1 MKLTL
6 NWLREYLDTNA
17 AIDTIT
23 AKMVDLGHEIASV
36 TDRAALYKGFIIA
49 HVAECDKHPN
59 ADKLKL
65 CLVNTGKEQLQVVC
79 GAPNVRKG
87 LRVVFALPGAVVPAN
102 GLVLKKTKIRDVDS
116 NGMICSEAELKLSDE
131 ANGIMELPADAP
143 LGADFATYMGLN
155 DPVIEAEITPNRPD
169 CLGVYGLAR
178 DLAAAGLGRLKTLP
192 QQPVPGGF
200 DCPITVTLDF
210 KPGTESACPLFMG
223 RVIRGVKNGPS
234 PKWLRDY
241 LTAVGLRPISALVDI
256 TNFVCLG
263 FGRPLHVFDADQLN
277 GNITVRLSRA
287 GESFT
292 DLTDT
297 KRTMNSDV
305 TVVCDNTGIQA
316 MGGVIGGLHSG
327 CTDKTEN
334 VFLESAYFSPARTRA
349 TAKEYGID
357 SDAKYRFERGVDPAF
372 CDEGIAIA
380 TRLIFDMC
388 GGEPSY
394 LVVAGNEPNWYRTIP
409 YNPTRAATLGGL
421 NVPASDQTALL
432 MRLGFTTRERPDGL
446 IDVNPPSWRGD
457 IEGEADIVEEVL
469 RVKGY
474 DTIPPVSVRSER
486 AVPAPALDG
495 TQKRLADMRR
505 LCAANGLTEAVT
517 WSFLSGRAH
526 AAFSYTDKKTVRI
539 ANPISQDLGI
549 MRHSMLPNL
558 LDAVK
563 RNADRK
569 LGHVHVFETGPVFF
583 DTLPDTQPVMLTG
596 MRAGDMAQRTW
607 EHKAQAADFFAVKR
621 DVWALLKSAGLN
633 PDGMPITRD
642 APSWFHPGRSA
653 TLRLGK
659 TIIAQFGVLH
669 PSIQKIWDIDFPVAA
684 FEIFVDA
691 LPGVK
696 DKKTTTKPTLTL
708 NPLQPVTRDF
718 AFIIAND
725 LPADQVI
732 KAAKNADK
740 NLIADVTLF
749 DVYAGK
755 GVDPDKRSIAFT
767 VTLQPVGDSLTDAA
781 LDGVSK
787 NIIGAVE
794 KLGGVLR
801 G

>member
-1 MKLTL
+1 MKFTL
-6 NWLREYLDTNA
+6 NWLLEYLDTNA
-17 AIDTIT
+17 DINTIT

-65 CLVNTGKEQLQVVC
+65 CLVNTGSEQLQVVC

-87 LRVVFALPGAVVPAN
+87 LRVVFALPGAVVPSS
-102 GLVLKKTKIRDVDS
+102 GLVLKKTKIRDVES

-143 LGADFATYMGLN
+143 IGADFAAYMGLN

-169 CLGVYGLAR
+169 CLGVFGIAR

-200 DCPITVTLDF
+200 DCPVTVMLDF
-210 KPGTESACPLFMG
+210 KQGAENACPLFMG

-263 FGRPLHVFDADQLN
+263 FGRPLHVFDADTLT

-287 GESFT
+287 GEIFT
-292 DLTDT
+292 DLTGT
-297 KRTMNSDV
+297 ERTMNNDV
-305 TVVCDNTGIQA
+305 TVVCDTKGIQA

-334 VFLESAYFSPARTRA
+334 VFLESAYFNPARTRA

-380 TRLIFDMC
+380 TRLILDIC

-394 LVVAGNEPNWYRTIP
+394 LTVAGSEPHWYRTIP
-409 YNPTRAATLGGL
+409 YNPARAATLGGL
-421 NVPASDQTALL
+421 DVPASDQTALL

-446 IDVNPPSWRGD
+446 IDVNPPSWRND
-457 IEGEADIVEEVL
+457 VAGEADIVEEIL

-474 DTIPPVSVRSER
+474 DTIPPVSVRDAR

-495 TQKRLADMRR
+495 TQKRLGDMRR

-517 WSFLSGRAH
+517 WSFLSARAH
-526 AAFSYTDKKTVRI
+526 AAFSYADKKTVRI
-539 ANPISQDLGI
+539 ANPISQDLGL

-558 LDAVK
+558 LDAAK

-569 LGHVHVFETGPVFF
+569 LGHVHLFEAGPVFF
-583 DTLPDTQPVMLTG
+583 DTLPDTQPVMLAGVRTG
-596 MRAGDMAQRTW
+596 QQDATSWDNSD
-607 EHKAQAADFFAVKR
+607 KPVDFFTVKR
-621 DVWALLKSAGLN
+621 DVWALLRAAGLN
-633 PDGMPITRD
+633 PDGMPTTRD
-642 APSWFHPGRSA
+642 APAWFHPGQSA

-659 TIIAQFGVLH
+659 TIIAQFGVIH
-669 PSIQKIWDIDFPVAA
+669 PVIQKTWDIDFPVVA

-691 LPGVK
+691 LPAVK

-718 AFIIAND
+718 AFLIAND
-725 LPADQVI
+725 LPAENII

-740 NLIADVTLF
+740 NLITDVTLF

-755 GVDPDKRSIAFT
+755 GVEPGKRSIAFT

-787 NIIGAVE
+787 NIVAAVE